1 MLRLLKMNIC
11 MLLAVFRSRVTVTET
26 FTANATWTAPVTT
39 SRIDTLTGN
48 GAAGAPASSEPVFYW
63 YDTYVQQTSYNLD
76 GSIAS
81 QTPWQFTGT
90 TGGEAPSDY
99 CNNSYSGATL
109 VHSTCYQFTG
119 YTTGGVTPA
128 TTGASATGFGKT
140 FVGGTGG
147 AATPVT
153 HNNVAVTPGA
163 TYSLAVPAGG
173 SITITYTR

>member
-26 FTANATWTAPVTT
+26 FTANATWTAPITT
-39 SRIDTLTGN
+39 SRIDRLVGQ
-48 GAAGAPASSEPVFYW
+48 GAAGSPGYTEESSSFTVYRQTTQTGPSGNLVYQTEWELVGT
-63 YDTYVQQTSYNLD
+63 YD
-76 GSIAS
+76 
-81 QTPWQFTGT
+81 GT
-90 TGGEAPSDY
+90 APSDY
-99 CNNSYSGATL
+99 CDATI
-109 VHSTCYQFTG
+109 VNGTRTETCYRHEQSTNS
-119 YTTGGVTPA
+119 TEIPP
-128 TTGASATGFGKT
+128 TTGASATGFSKT